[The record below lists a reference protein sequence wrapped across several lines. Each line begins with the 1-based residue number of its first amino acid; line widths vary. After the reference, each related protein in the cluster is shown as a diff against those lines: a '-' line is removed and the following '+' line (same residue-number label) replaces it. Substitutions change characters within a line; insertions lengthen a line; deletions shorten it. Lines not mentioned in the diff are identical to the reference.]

1 MHTNPGK
8 KDHGDGGRNWSDV
21 SIIQDTPR
29 ISCNHLLEARREARD
44 CFPSSLLT
52 TLTMPTPWLQTSSL
66 QNWEWRHFYCFKPPS
81 LWYHVT
87 AALGSQSTIT
97 QKKQF
102 LFTNKTI
109 FITKLN
115 ALGFQCLSK
124 YVMYIFL
131 WWIWN
136 CEKAEPLTVFNLFL
150 SICSCKWNL
159 LMLWLIIFEVQ
170 TFLLNFSPDLNL
182 SSYIFIQMFFHF

>member
-8 KDHGDGGRNWSDV
+8 KDRGYGGRNWSDV
-21 SIIQDTPR
+21 SIIQDTPK
-29 ISCNHLLEARREARD
+29 ISCNHLPEARREARD

-52 TLTMPTPWLQTSSL
+52 TLTLPTPWLQTSSL

-102 LFTNKTI
+102 LFTNKNYFHHEAKCPRI
-109 FITKLN
+109 PVSLKIRNVHFSMVNLE
-115 ALGFQCLSK
+115 
-124 YVMYIFL
+124 L
-131 WWIWN
+131 W
-136 CEKAEPLTVFNLFL
+136 ESR
-150 SICSCKWNL
+150 SIDS
-159 LMLWLIIFEVQ
+159 V
-170 TFLLNFSPDLNL
+170 
-182 SSYIFIQMFFHF
+182 